1 MYMKEVAFM
10 SGEIKQIAE
19 RMRAVRI
26 DSAYTYQEAA
36 KLLEIPPEEYLLY
49 ESGEIDI
56 PISILL
62 KISAVFNIELT
73 ALLTGSDPK
82 LQTYSLVRKGQGLEV
97 NRRQAYNYKHLA
109 YNFVNKQAEPFLVT
123 VEPIAD
129 DNPIPLSSH
138 NNQEFNYVIEGSLM
152 LVLNDHV
159 LTLNEGDSL
168 YFDANQPHGMKA
180 LNNQPVKFLAIII
193 D

>member
-1 MYMKEVAFM
+1 MKEVAFM

-62 KISAVFNIELT
+62 KISAVFNIDRPFNWLRSK
-73 ALLTGSDPK
+73 ASNLFFSQKGSGIR
-82 LQTYSLVRKGQGLEV
+82 S
-97 NRRQAYNYKHLA
+97 
-109 YNFVNKQAEPFLVT
+109 
-123 VEPIAD
+123 
-129 DNPIPLSSH
+129 
-138 NNQEFNYVIEGSLM
+138 
-152 LVLNDHV
+152 
-159 LTLNEGDSL
+159 
-168 YFDANQPHGMKA
+168 QP
-180 LNNQPVKFLAIII
+180 
-193 D
+193 